1 LERNG
6 AHFFSHNSFYLFN
19 WILPRHACSLLLSFP
34 QNIHD
39 FKKLPAK
46 MAEIE
51 LAMLS
56 TIVSQKSAGERSAG
70 SRPRSTQHFKIEGTR
85 TQELPSTT
93 DSSSSGPDDTSISY
107 EYLEFETLLPSP
119 TGIALSKS
127 DGGPP
132 APEPPDLRPFTSPF
146 EWSETRKT
154 LMVWLSCISTVVAA
168 YSAGS
173 YASATAQ
180 CTKEWGVS
188 DVAFNVGIT
197 TFTTGFGVAPMVL
210 APLSEI
216 NGRRPVFIATG
227 VLFVCKGDTRKL

>member
-1 LERNG
+1 
-6 AHFFSHNSFYLFN
+6 
-19 WILPRHACSLLLSFP
+19 
-34 QNIHD
+34 
-39 FKKLPAK
+39 

-56 TIVSQKSAGERSAG
+56 TIVSQKSTGERSAG

-85 TQELPSTT
+85 TQELSSTT

-119 TGIALSKS
+119 
-127 DGGPP
+127 
-132 APEPPDLRPFTSPF
+132 
-146 EWSETRKT
+146 TRKT

-180 CTKEWGVS
+180 CTIEWGVS

-227 VLFVCKGDTRKL
+227 VLFVCKDDTRKL